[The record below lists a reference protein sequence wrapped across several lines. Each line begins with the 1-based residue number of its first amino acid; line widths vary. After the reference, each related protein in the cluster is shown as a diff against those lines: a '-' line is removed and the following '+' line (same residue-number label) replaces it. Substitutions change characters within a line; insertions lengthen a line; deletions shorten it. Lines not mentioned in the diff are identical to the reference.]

1 MNDGEAISLCLKKRP
16 EGYRALFE
24 RYSPFLLAVAF
35 RMLKDRH
42 LAEDALQETFSAAF
56 AGLSRFRGEA
66 RLKTWLY
73 TILYRAV
80 LKLREKRKMEIPTDE
95 LPQAGNPGHANS
107 VETRL
112 AVKDVLDRLPER
124 DRLVLVM
131 SYWDDLSCQEIAEV
145 MGVTANH
152 VKILLFRARDRFSQA
167 WPRAALELGVK
178 Q

>member
-1 MNDGEAISLCLKKRP
+1 MMNDGEAISLCLKKRP

-73 TILYRAV
+73 TILYRAFSSSV
-80 LKLREKRKMEIPTDE
+80 KSEKWKSRPTNFLRQATLGTPIPWKR
-95 LPQAGNPGHANS
+95 A
-107 VETRL
+107 
-112 AVKDVLDRLPER
+112 
-124 DRLVLVM
+124 
-131 SYWDDLSCQEIAEV
+131 
-145 MGVTANH
+145 
-152 VKILLFRARDRFSQA
+152 LL
-167 WPRAALELGVK
+167 
-178 Q
+178 